1 MPFMKRFFKFILTC
15 SLLFC
20 MLISFPKLVK
30 AGDPD
35 PGCDPLNPGCPI
47 DGGLTA
53 LLVIGA
59 GYGIKKV
66 RDSRKSEE

>member
-1 MPFMKRFFKFILTC
+1 MKRFFKFILTF

-30 AGDPD
+30 ADDGDPD